1 MNEENI
7 RRRRRTRA
15 TSTTEPLPSFPPLQ
29 ATEPSEVNL
38 KIAPEPIIT
47 DFSLSKSDW
56 SQINQICAEFSE
68 EKSNSDIDSEYS
80 DDTHNWF
87 DDGEEFSDD
96 YWHFLGRF
104 E

>member
-15 TSTTEPLPSFPPLQ
+15 TSTTEPSFYTAPLQ

-56 SQINQICAEFSE
+56 SQINQIRAEFDVEQSKSE
-68 EKSNSDIDSEYS
+68 LISEYS

-87 DDGEEFSDD
+87 DDGENFSND

>member
-7 RRRRRTRA
+7 RRRRTRA
-15 TSTTEPLPSFPPLQ
+15 TSTIEPVSYPARLQ
-29 ATEPSEVNL
+29 TTEPSEFNL
-38 KIAPEPIIT
+38 KLAQEPIIT
-47 DFSLSKSDW
+47 DFSLSRSDW
-56 SQINQICAEFSE
+56 KQINQICAELVE
-68 EKSNSDIDSEYS
+68 EQSKSDIDSEYS

-96 YWHFLGRF
+96 YWHFLGRY